1 MNKDILIYLI
11 NHVVFPIKLP
21 EECSDK
27 DDENEIIFLKIIK
40 NVIEN
45 LHDQNKILKNS
56 AEFNKITDM
65 IIQWTS
71 LQGYSAKLDKHK
83 YFDSIN
89 ALKNNQ
95 SLTIYVRSQNSC
107 LTVKP
112 ISNDEAIL
120 SMFQVS
126 LENEKVMSTEN
137 DIEISYPTRSIFTN
151 KLDEIRSEDFSQLIA
166 DLTNTKYDE
175 SNATSFKA
183 GENHIEIRDVPNT
196 KLISEYIFSYL
207 VSNTRNDFDRLPSKI
222 TKKYRDNI
230 IISQLLPF
238 RRSG

>member
-112 ISNDEAIL
+112 ISNDEGTCFL
-120 SMFQVS
+120 LHPVF
-126 LENEKVMSTEN
+126 EKQQE
-137 DIEISYPTRSIFTN
+137 
-151 KLDEIRSEDFSQLIA
+151 
-166 DLTNTKYDE
+166 
-175 SNATSFKA
+175 
-183 GENHIEIRDVPNT
+183 
-196 KLISEYIFSYL
+196 
-207 VSNTRNDFDRLPSKI
+207 
-222 TKKYRDNI
+222 
-230 IISQLLPF
+230 
-238 RRSG
+238 